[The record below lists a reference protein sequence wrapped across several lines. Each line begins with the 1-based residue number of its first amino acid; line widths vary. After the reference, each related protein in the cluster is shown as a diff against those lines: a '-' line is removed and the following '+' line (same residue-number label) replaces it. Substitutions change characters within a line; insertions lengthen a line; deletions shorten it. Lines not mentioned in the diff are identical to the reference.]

1 MAVDARGLGTY
12 TDFAGLDRL
21 KAAAKR
27 NDSGA
32 LAKTAQQFEAL
43 FTQMLLKSM
52 REASPG
58 DGLFD
63 SEQTRAYQQMF
74 DQQLAVSLS
83 NSGHGLGIAA
93 MLMRQLG
100 GAAAP
105 APDGASALSG
115 ALRGVPSAAPAA
127 LDAAAADQ
135 LGVLM
140 ERTGGA
146 LGDFAARA
154 QKFAGR
160 WLPSGPKE
168 FVQALAP
175 YAQAASKQLGV
186 SARALLAQAALETGW
201 GKHMPQHADGSASF
215 NLFGIKAGDGWDGS
229 RVNVPTLEFE
239 DGVAV
244 RRQDSFRAYASPAEA
259 FADYTRLLG
268 RSPRYAAALGRGDD
282 VAGFA
287 QALQSAGYATDPA
300 YAAKLRA
307 IAHSAQMDE
316 ALAALKESAALPP
329 TRG

>member
-1 MAVDARGLGTY
+1 MAIDARGLGTY

-21 KAAAKR
+21 KAAAQR
-27 NDSGA
+27 NDRGA

-52 REASPG
+52 REATPG

-83 NSGHGLGIAA
+83 SSGHGLGIAA

-100 GAAAP
+100 GAHAA
-105 APDGASALSG
+105 
-115 ALRGVPSAAPAA
+115 AAPAA
-127 LDAAAADQ
+127 NAAPSSAPAADAAPPAADAAAADP
-135 LGVLM
+135 L
-140 ERTGGA
+140 GA
-146 LGDFAARA
+146 LLDRAGSALGGLAARA
-154 QKFAGR
+154 QRFAEH

-175 YAQAASKQLGV
+175 YAQAAAKQLGV

-201 GKHMPQHADGSASF
+201 GRHMPQHADGRASF
-215 NLFGIKAGDGWDGS
+215 NLFGIKAGERWSGA
-229 RVNVPTLEFE
+229 RVNVPTVEFE
-239 DGVAV
+239 NGVAV

-259 FADYTRLLG
+259 FADYARLLNG
-268 RSPRYAAALGRGDD
+268 SPRYAAALGRGDD
-282 VAGFA
+282 IAGFA
-287 QALQSAGYATDPA
+287 QALQSAGYATDPD

-307 IAHSAQMDE
+307 IAHSAPMDE
-316 ALAALKESAALPP
+316 ALAALKESAALPS

>member
-1 MAVDARGLGTY
+1 
-12 TDFAGLDRL
+12 
-21 KAAAKR
+21 
-27 NDSGA
+27 A

-52 REASPG
+52 RDATPG

-100 GAAAP
+100 GAGTDVTATHGATGTAPASTPATHAAP
-105 APDGASALSG
+105 TAIDAST
-115 ALRGVPSAAPAA
+115 
-127 LDAAAADQ
+127 ADP
-135 LGVLM
+135 LGVLLDKA
-140 ERTGGA
+140 GSA
-146 LGDFAARA
+146 LGDLATRA
-154 QKFAGR
+154 QGFAQH
-160 WLPSGPKE
+160 WLPSGPKA

-175 YAQAASKQLGV
+175 YAQAAAKQLGV

-201 GKHMPQHADGSASF
+201 GQHMPQHADGRASF
-215 NLFGIKAGDGWDGS
+215 NLFGIKAGERWSGAK
-229 RVNVPTLEFE
+229 VNVPTVEFE
-239 DGVAV
+239 NGIAV

-259 FADYTRLLG
+259 FADYARLLNG
-268 RSPRYAAALGRGDD
+268 SPRYAAALGRGDD

-287 QALQSAGYATDPA
+287 QALQSAGYATDPD

-307 IAHSAQMDE
+307 IAHSAPMDE